1 MGFCVCWFVFGI
13 VVVKGLF
20 DMDFSIFIYYNG
32 GILVN
37 KKFFIILLE
46 IEYREKGKEKDK
58 DVKKY
63 NFGINNNNIL

>member
-1 MGFCVCWFVFGI
+1 
-13 VVVKGLF
+13 
-20 DMDFSIFIYYNG
+20 MDFLIFIYYNG

-46 IEYREKGKEKDK
+46 IEYWEKGKEKDK